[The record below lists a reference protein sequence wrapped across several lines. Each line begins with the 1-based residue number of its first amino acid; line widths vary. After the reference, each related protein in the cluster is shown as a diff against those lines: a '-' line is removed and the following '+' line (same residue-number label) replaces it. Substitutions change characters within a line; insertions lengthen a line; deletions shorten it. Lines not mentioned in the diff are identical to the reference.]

1 MARRLGIMYVI
12 FDHRIWGSY
21 ADEQGWRPY
30 TGASPHTDH
39 VHFSLSW
46 AGAWAR
52 TSYWTGRAA
61 ADDFGPC
68 QSVWWAPAP
77 AYSGFNPRPCPS
89 VPLPAPVA
97 LGRYPGSYLQAGST
111 GPDVAALQR
120 ALAIAVDGRYGAQTA
135 AAVSAYQAAR
145 HLEVDGQV
153 GPLTWVALGG
163 VVAPVA
169 PAVVVGVPG
178 PRAGA
183 SSAPYPGSYLQV
195 GSTGPAV
202 SAVQRAVGV
211 AADGIFGPATKAAVL
226 AYQRSAKL
234 EVDGQVG
241 PLTWA
246 TLFH

>member
-1 MARRLGIMYVI
+1 M
-12 FDHRIWGSY
+12 
-21 ADEQGWRPY
+21 
-30 TGASPHTDH
+30 
-39 VHFSLSW
+39 
-46 AGAWAR
+46 
-52 TSYWTGRAA
+52 
-61 ADDFGPC
+61 
-68 QSVWWAPAP
+68 
-77 AYSGFNPRPCPS
+77 
-89 VPLPAPVA
+89 PLPPPAA

-120 ALAIAVDGRYGAQTA
+120 ALAIPVDGSYGAQTK

-163 VVAPVA
+163 AVPAPAPMPPPPVVA
-169 PAVVVGVPG
+169 G
-178 PRAGA
+178 PRAAAG
-183 SSAPYPGSYLQV
+183 SAPYPGSYVQV

-202 SAVQRAVGV
+202 SAVQPAVGV

-226 AYQRSAKL
+226 EYQRSAHL
-234 EVDGQVG
+234 ELDGQVG